1 MAPIRNH
8 HRSPS
13 VGTPVRYQRD
23 ERQAGIVNALLA
35 PARAS
40 TTELL
45 RRTAGSPRWVVLVAA
60 LVVTWVGIFT
70 SSSHFFLD
78 DYIYFREAQREG
90 LSFGFLLQPLNVH
103 IAPGH
108 RLADWALATF
118 APLRFGV
125 AQVLLLACLFASV
138 LVLHQVLARIWRP
151 GMATL
156 ALSAWYGTSIVH
168 VGVVQWWSAG
178 WQSLPSGLLSLVCIL
193 LWLQFKHTGSR
204 KALALSVT
212 SLAAALLFYVKPVLV
227 PLYLVLLQVL
237 VVERDQPF
245 RVAVVNGLRAWRIWL
260 LYLAPVALYAAVYLT
275 FYWQPS
281 SPPSVGL
288 IGEYLSVSWQR
299 VLVPSVFGF
308 QISPASITPAEQVL
322 VIAGQLAVLVAIG
335 VSMVRSRRAW
345 RGWAF
350 LAMVFLANTLM
361 AGLPRIADW
370 GAGVAYFYRYYP
382 ELTYLVPLAI
392 AAAFA
397 RPLSPSG
404 EAMPGHHD
412 TPTRLRL
419 AGYGAVLVVL
429 VVHVAIASSAAQ
441 RISLASPGRQA
452 RPYIDNFRSDLARI
466 ERSGVRPS
474 VVDGVVPDFIVASW
488 SVYGPPYQNRYSEV
502 FPLIDPQLQ
511 FDHADGPLFRV
522 ADDGHLQK
530 VALVPSAG
538 GWAPR
543 LFQNGDLQVVGGP
556 VEVTSQGLCA
566 RSPGGSVAF
575 ELQPSTVL
583 ANTELYLAL
592 EAKTDQDVTLWM
604 DRGSGFPP
612 FPDRTASFVGLDGG
626 SRLVSLGSSTF
637 ERLRIDVPPG
647 TDMCLGRLELGQL
660 MPLGGR

>member
-1 MAPIRNH
+1 MR
-8 HRSPS
+8 
-13 VGTPVRYQRD
+13 
-23 ERQAGIVNALLA
+23 
-35 PARAS
+35 AR
-40 TTELL
+40 L
-45 RRTAGSPRWVVLVAA
+45 GSPRWVVLVAG
-60 LVVTWVGIFT
+60 LVVAWVGIFT

-78 DYIYFREAQREG
+78 DYIYFREAQRQG
-90 LSFGFLLQPLNVH
+90 LSVGFLLQPLNVH

-204 KALALSVT
+204 RALALSVM
-212 SLAAALLFYVKPVLV
+212 SLAAALVFYVKPVLV
-227 PLYLVLLQVL
+227 PLYLVLLQIL

-260 LYLAPVALYAAVYLT
+260 LYLAPVAVYAAVYLT

-281 SPPSVGL
+281 SPPSAALV
-288 IGEYLSVSWQR
+288 GEYLSVSWQR
-299 VLVPSVFGF
+299 VLVPSVLGF
-308 QISPASITPAEQVL
+308 QISPASITAAERVL

-350 LAMVFLANTLM
+350 LALVFLANTLM

-382 ELTYLVPLAI
+382 ELTYLVPLAV

-397 RPLSPSG
+397 PPLTSPGGTTS
-404 EAMPGHHD
+404 AHHD
-412 TPTRLRL
+412 ASPRMRL
-419 AGYGAVLVVL
+419 AGYGVVVAVF
-429 VVHVAIASSAAQ
+429 VVHVAVASSAAQ

-452 RPYIDNFRSDLARI
+452 KPYIDNVRSDLARI
-466 ERSGVRPS
+466 QSSGVRPS

-488 SVYGPPYQNRYSEV
+488 SVYGPPYQNRYSEI
-502 FPLIDPQLQ
+502 FPLIDPQLR
-511 FDHADGPLFRV
+511 FDRADGPLVRV
-522 ADDGHLQK
+522 AEDGHLQK

-543 LFQNGDLQVVGGP
+543 LVQNGELQVVGGP
-556 VEVTSQGLCA
+556 VEVTSQGICA
-566 RSPGGSVAF
+566 RSPAGSVAF
-575 ELQPSTVL
+575 ELQPPTAP

-592 EAKTDQDVTLWM
+592 EAETDQDLM
-604 DRGSGFPP
+604 LSFDRGPGFPL
-612 FPDRTASFVGLDGG
+612 FPDRTASFAGLDGG
-626 SRLVSLGSSTF
+626 SRLISLGSSTF
-637 ERLRIDVPPG
+637 ERLRIDVPLG
-647 TDMCLGRLELGQL
+647 ADVCLGRLEIGQL